1 MKKLED
7 VLRKLELLYDRLRA
21 NSVSNAFGVD
31 RYWLIAQLLLH
42 SEQTQ
47 VFRSQQGWNVPRLS
61 QDLTIVKIV
70 HECLHVKHQFT
81 IFLLY
86 LNFMASTREYFTP
99 FSFCDCASQALCESW
114 ILCLYYVK
122 IQIWRTIKFE
132 QIWCTLKFY
141 VCK

>member
-70 HECLHVKHQFT
+70 PDCLHVKHQLT
-81 IFLLY
+81 TFLPC
-86 LNFMASTREYFTP
+86 LNFMMSTREYLTP
-99 FSFCDCASQALCESW
+99 FSFCDCVSHAMCENL
-114 ILCLYYVK
+114 ILSLHYVK
-122 IQIWRTIKFE
+122 ISIDILLCKFGE
-132 QIWCTLKFY
+132 P
-141 VCK
+141 